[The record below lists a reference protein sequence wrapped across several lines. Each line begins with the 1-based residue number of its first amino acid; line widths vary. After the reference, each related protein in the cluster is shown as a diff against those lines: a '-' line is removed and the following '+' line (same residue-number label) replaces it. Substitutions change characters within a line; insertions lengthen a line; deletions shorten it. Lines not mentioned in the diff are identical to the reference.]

1 MVSGVSGLYRSRAC
15 SRFSFSS
22 SLGAA
27 LPDSILLRYCL
38 VMPAATASLFCET
51 PYASRFS
58 LKSFIQPASFSKIPP
73 IWKRKCQLKAVL
85 LTPSKSRKSPRFT
98 RTFHTFMTVSY
109 CICAPLLDTEGLMVG
124 VACATPTQASPCQR
138 LSLRTPPARPTCSA

>member
-15 SRFSFSS
+15 SRFSLIS

-27 LPDSILLRYCL
+27 LPDSIFPRYCL

-58 LKSFIQPASFSKIPP
+58 FKTLFQSVSFSKNPSNLE
-73 IWKRKCQLKAVL
+73 KCQLEAFQ
-85 LTPSKSRKSPRFT
+85 LTFLESRKSPYFT
-98 RTFHTFMTVSY
+98 RTFPTSLTVSY
-109 CICAPLLDTEGLMVG
+109 CICAPLLDTGGQMV
-124 VACATPTQASPCQR
+124 VAASRPNTASPNQR
-138 LSLRTPPARPTCSA
+138 LSLRTPPVRPACFA